1 MRQRAEEL
9 RREKGGNKK
18 AKNLEALQE
27 LIGEMPADDQ
37 ALAAAV
43 HTIVAQEAPY
53 LNARTWYGMPAWE
66 NPDGVV
72 VFL

>member
-1 MRQRAEEL
+1 MHI
-9 RREKGGNKK
+9 
-18 AKNLEALQE
+18 
-27 LIGEMPADDQ
+27 IGAMPADDQ

>member
-43 HTIVAQEAPY
+43 HTIVAQEAPH
-53 LNARTWYGMPAWE
+53 LNARTWYESPRGRTRT
-66 NPDGVV
+66 G
-72 VFL
+72 L